1 MYYKNTL
8 YTNLLVLFIILI
20 LNPLSTSAQAP
31 SLFNYQAVLRDDAG
45 EIKANQDATIG
56 IELLQGTAQ
65 GNNVFSE
72 SHTVQ
77 TNEFGLINLQVGA
90 ENPAAFA
97 EVDWSDG
104 PYFIRI
110 NVDGQTMGTSQLLS
124 VPFALYAESGG
135 EPGPQGEQGPE
146 GPQGTEGPEG
156 PQGPQGEQ
164 GPEGPQ
170 GPQGEQGPEGE
181 QGEQGPEGPAGP
193 QGEEGPEGPEGA
205 SPFTLSNDN
214 AIFTQGSLLLNTNSN
229 WARLHVYDE
238 ENVAILARSR
248 DDNTMHL
255 RREIVGGS
263 DTRTLLELGSRA
275 VGEAPQAGMGARL
288 GYRLQSSNQG
298 MAITGSIDV
307 VWIDPTIGNTKADM
321 LFWTMGLDNH
331 RERMRLTHEGNLG
344 LGTDNPQERL
354 HVNGNSAINGE
365 MLVNANESEN
375 VSRIWFRS
383 FGAGNPLIYHNPSF
397 AGSNVIGVSGMER
410 FRVFGDLLVT
420 GTILNKTAHPDKSN
434 TDILH
439 FGMQTTEPR
448 NMYRGTIT
456 INSQGEAVVE
466 LPDYFGSI
474 NHHLDYQLTAI
485 GAPAPYL
492 HVAQEVKDNQF
503 IIAGG
508 EPGMKVSWV
517 VSGINKG
524 SKYGKDTKNIQNLVP
539 STSHLEDGGN

>member
-1 MYYKNTL
+1 MQYKNNFSTIFL
-8 YTNLLVLFIILI
+8 FLFILFF
-20 LNPLSTSAQAP
+20 LFPLSPSAQPP

-65 GNNVFSE
+65 GTSIFSE
-72 SHTVQ
+72 SHMIQ

-90 ENPAAFA
+90 ENPVDFA

-110 NVDGQTMGTSQLLS
+110 SVDGVEMGTSPLLS
-124 VPFALYAESGG
+124 VPYALYAESGG

-146 GPQGTEGPEG
+146 GPEG

-164 GPEGPQ
+164 GPEGLE
-170 GPQGEQGPEGE
+170 GPPGE
-181 QGEQGPEGPAGP
+181 QGEQ
-193 QGEEGPEGPEGA
+193 GPEGPEGA

-214 AIFTQGSLLLNTNSN
+214 ALFSEGSLLLNTNSN

-263 DTRTLLELGSRA
+263 GTRTLLELGSRA
-275 VGEAPQAGMGARL
+275 VGEAPQVGMGARL

-321 LFWTMGLDNH
+321 LFWTLGPDNH
-331 RERMRLTHEGNLG
+331 RERMRITHEGNLG

-365 MLVNANESEN
+365 MLVNADESEN

-383 FGAGNPLIYHNPSF
+383 LETGQGNPLIYHNPSF
-397 AGSNVIGVSGMER
+397 AGSNVIGVSGMDR

-420 GTILNKTAHPDKSN
+420 GTILNKTVHPDKSN

-456 INSQGEAVVE
+456 MNSQGEAVVE

-524 SKYGKDTKNIQNLVP
+524 SKYGKDTKSIQNLVP
-539 STSHLEDGGN
+539 STSHLEDGGNDNL